1 MTVRPKICF
10 PSYSCPGSCLH

>member
-10 PSYSCPGSCLH
+10 PSYSFPGSCLH